1 MNLEQFS
8 HYSRDR
14 VDRYLNDQLTQY
26 DAADYLHE
34 AMRYS
39 LFNGGKRVRPM
50 LVYATA
56 ELFSESNRL
65 TDASAAAIES
75 IHAYSLIHDDL
86 PAMDDDD
93 LRRGKPT
100 CHIQFDEATAILT
113 GDALQT
119 FAFELLSASYNEIDT
134 DNLADCKTRQ
144 LRLIRSLSRASGR
157 FGMVTGQMIDLN
169 NVDRSITLETL
180 EKMHQH
186 KTGAL
191 IRASVLMGAQ
201 SVGIEDQKI
210 LSQLDKYA
218 SAIGLAFQVQDDIID
233 ITSDTQTLGKNQFSD
248 SEANKPTY
256 PKLLGLEGAREKAN
270 TLKQEA
276 IEAISPFGDKAAPL
290 IQLASYIISR
300 NH

>member
-8 HYSRDR
+8 QYARDR
-14 VDRYLNDQLTQY
+14 VDQYLDQALDPY
-26 DAADYLHE
+26 PPADYLHQ

-50 LVYATA
+50 LTYAVA
-56 ELFSESNRL
+56 ELFGGANAL
-65 TDASAAAIES
+65 TDASAAAVES

-100 CHIQFDEATAILT
+100 CHIQFDEATAILA

-119 FAFELLSASYNEIDT
+119 FAFELLSQPELEAPT
-134 DNLADCKTRQ
+134 VQ
-144 LRLIRSLSRASGR
+144 LTLIQTLQNASGR
-157 FGMVTGQMIDLN
+157 FGMVTGQMIDLS
-169 NVDRSITLETL
+169 NVDKQIDITALEQ
-180 EKMHQH
+180 MHRH

-191 IRASVLMGAQ
+191 IRAAVKMGAQ
-201 SVGIEDQKI
+201 SVGVSSESD
-210 LSQLDKYA
+210 LNALDAYA
-218 SAIGLAFQVQDDIID
+218 AAIGLAFQVQDDIID

-248 SEANKPTY
+248 EDANKPTY
-256 PKLLGLEGAREKAN
+256 PKLLGLEGAQALAKR
-270 TLKQEA
+270 LHDEA
-276 IEAISPFGDKAAPL
+276 VAQIAPFGDKARPL
-290 IQLASYIISR
+290 VELANYIIAR